1 MRIRINASAIRETR
15 WYQLAIRFCSGG
27 LITAAT
33 GLIAKRY
40 GPAVGGLFLAFPA
53 IFPASATLVEKHE
66 EQEKEE
72 ARLQVETRAR
82 RAVSVDAAGAAIG
95 SLGLMGF
102 ALVVTE
108 FVERYTPWLVI
119 LAATAVW
126 AAVSFLLWL
135 LRKEA

>member
-1 MRIRINASAIRETR
+1 MRIRINSSAMKETR
-15 WYQLAIRFCSGG
+15 WYQLAIRFCIGG

-53 IFPASATLVEKHE
+53 IFPASATLIEEHEK
-66 EQEKEE
+66 QEKQE
-72 ARLQVETRAR
+72 AGLKAETRAR
-82 RAVSVDAAGAAIG
+82 QAVSVDAAGAAIG
-95 SLGLMGF
+95 SIGLLVF

-108 FVERYTPWLVI
+108 FVEKFTPWLVI
-119 LAATAVW
+119 LAATAAW

-135 LRKEA
+135 LRTRA